1 MLEAAEALAVGGLS
15 LSFPGRPVLKEVSFT
30 LPQGAFCGL
39 IGSNGSGKTTLLRA
53 ILGFQPPDAG
63 TIRIGGPGSGGG
75 GSGGARASV
84 GYVPQ
89 KILFDTDMPLR
100 ARDLVALGL
109 DGNRL
114 GLPLPSRTRARHVD
128 EMLRAVDA
136 EGFADQRLGNLSGG
150 QQQRVLIA
158 HALIRRP
165 RLLLLDEPLA
175 NLDVRAVADIVALL
189 RRVAAVDNV
198 TVLVS
203 AHDMNPLLA
212 AMDRIVYLA
221 HGRAATG
228 TTEQVVR
235 TEVLSALYGHH
246 IDVIRVHG
254 RVLVVAAGA
263 PDEIPIAVER
273 HPAHLAQIP

>member
-1 MLEAAEALAVGGLS
+1 MPETAEALAVEKVS
-15 LSFPGRPVLKEVSFT
+15 LSFPGRTVLKEVSFT

-39 IGSNGSGKTTLLRA
+39 IGANGSGKTTLLRT
-53 ILGFQPPDAG
+53 ILGFQRPDAG
-63 TIRIGGPGSGGG
+63 TIRIGGSEGA
-75 GSGGARASV
+75 GARASV

-89 KILFDTDMPLR
+89 KILFDADMPLR

-114 GLPLPSRTRARHVD
+114 GLPVPSRGRARRVD
-128 EMLRAVDA
+128 DMLRAVDA

-175 NLDVRAVADIVALL
+175 NLDVRAIADIVALL
-189 RRVAAVDNV
+189 RRVAAAENV

-254 RVLVVAAGA
+254 RVLVIAAGEA
-263 PDEIPIAVER
+263 DEAPIAVER
-273 HPAHLAQIP
+273 PAAHLAPLP